1 MHVPIGHSYACMPM
15 RRAQPWS
22 PCVAARAGRLLQ
34 PNGCR
39 HGCTMRMLG
48 RSRHAQRPALQA
60 LRFIARDTLRA
71 RQVELCCRVAA
82 LLVRLHHAQL
92 VATPGAR
99 GPLVALQRLLR
110 ARTGGLKD
118 VLGFNMAGI
127 EHLQRLLKERQ
138 RSV

>member
-1 MHVPIGHSYACMPM
+1 MC
-15 RRAQPWS
+15 R
-22 PCVAARAGRLLQ
+22 ARAAAWRLPTRPQ
-34 PNGCR
+34 
-39 HGCTMRMLG
+39 MRIPG
-48 RSRHAQRPALQA
+48 TSRHARHLALQA
-60 LRFIARDTLRA
+60 PRVIARDALRA

-92 VATPGAR
+92 VATPSAR